1 MTEEK
6 TQQLTAG
13 ITGGT
18 GDRNTYCHMH
28 DYATSG
34 TTMLIVSKRGTPEH
48 AVESGVDLW
57 ADARQ
62 PTG

>member
-6 TQQLTAG
+6 TQQLAAG
-13 ITGGT
+13 ITGST

-28 DYATSG
+28 DYAMSG
-34 TTMLIVSKRGTPEH
+34 TTMLIVSKCGTQHE
-48 AVESGVDLW
+48 VESGGDLW

-62 PTG
+62 ATG